1 MMQQDPN
8 IHELTFGSAVG
19 GRVKTIGELKKTNYQ
34 VLSVKDE
41 IRKNLIE
48 KLRNKEELFKGIVGY
63 DKTVI
68 PALINAILARHD
80 VIFLGLRGQAKTK
93 MARMLISLLDDY
105 VPIVKGSEI
114 NDNPFRPVSKYAVDM
129 VEEKGDCSEIEW
141 IAREMRYGEKLATPD
156 VTIADLIGDI
166 DPIKAATQRLHYSH
180 EGAIHFGII
189 PRCNRGIFVINEL
202 PDLQPRIQVG
212 LLNIMQEK
220 DIQIRGFNIRI
231 PLDIFIVFTA
241 NPEDYTNR
249 GNIIT
254 PLKDRIDSQIMTH
267 YPRSIEEGI
276 RITESEGWTGRDSG
290 LEAVIPYFIR
300 EIVEVIAHEARTS
313 EFVEQ
318 KSGVSARMPI
328 SVIEN
333 LVSNA
338 ERRAILNGENAAYPR
353 ITDLQAALPGM
364 TGKIELVFEGEQEGS
379 VKVSKALIGKS
390 VRQVFKKYFP
400 DPLERRPRKDEHA
413 ENSTRGE
420 KSADVYND
428 IVKWFESGN
437 SIELNDEMSFAA
449 YFSALKKVKGL
460 ENVVKKHIKSID
472 NDYQLATMME
482 FVLDGLHQ
490 NSKIAKD
497 EADETVSYKDMLG
510 SMLKEKTTYGGKRSA
525 YDIEE
530 EWNY

>member
-1 MMQQDPN
+1 MQLNSLP
-8 IHELTFGSAVG
+8 
-19 GRVKTIGELKKTNYQ
+19 KTLGELKEKKYK

-41 IRKNLIE
+41 IRKNLICRLQTKQE
-48 KLRNKEELFKGIVGY
+48 IFKGIVGY
-63 DKTVI
+63 DKTVV
-68 PALINAILARHD
+68 PAISNAILAKHD
-80 VIFLGLRGQAKTK
+80 IILLGLRGQAKTK
-93 MARMLISLLDDY
+93 IARMLTTLLDEF

-114 NDNPFRPVSKYAVDM
+114 NDSPFHPVSKYAVD
-129 VEEKGDCSEIEW
+129 VIQEQGDEAEIEW
-141 IAREMRYGEKLATPD
+141 ITPDMRYGEKLATPD

-166 DPIKAATQRLHYSH
+166 DPIKAATQRLHFSH

-189 PRCNRGIFVINEL
+189 PRTNRGIFVINEL

-254 PLKDRIDSQIMTH
+254 PLKDRIDSQILTH
-267 YPRSIEEGI
+267 YPKQLEDGI
-276 RITESEGWTGRDSG
+276 KITESQSWVNRDSG
-290 LEAVIPYFIR
+290 LKVVIPYFLR
-300 EIVEVIAHEARTS
+300 EVVEIAAQEARQS

-328 SVIEN
+328 SVLEN

-338 ERRAILNGENAAYPR
+338 ERRAIMYGDNVVFPR
-353 ITDLQAALPGM
+353 IIDLQAVLPGM
-364 TGKIELVFEGEQEGS
+364 TGKIELVFEGEQEGT

-400 DPLERRPRKDEHA
+400 DPLQRKSRNPEASQQNDPY
-413 ENSTRGE
+413 GE
-420 KSADVYND
+420 
-428 IVKWFESGN
+428 IIKWFESGN
-437 SIELNDEMSFAA
+437 TLELTDEMKFKD
-449 YFSALKKVKGL
+449 YVNALKTVKGL
-460 ENVVKKHIKSID
+460 ESAVKKHLKNVED
-472 NDYQLATMME
+472 EYEMATMME

-490 NSKIAKD
+490 NSKIAKEEGD
-497 EADETVSYKDMLG
+497 ESVSYRDMLG
-510 SMLKEKTTYGGKRSA
+510 SMLNESSKRSGRQGS